1 MKEIPREIWG
11 SLQDHHAVCEI
22 RGGARS
28 LPSHC
33 LHGLRFT
40 ACSIRGYRNRYRG
53 RGRFNTSSMVA
64 EMLQV
69 PWFAVTIIRGTLS
82 PRKEAISRWGFW
94 KNMKILK
101 LKCPIKKQGGGARS
115 QAVLTIFFRISQMKI
130 ASSIAGI
137 GLLVLI
143 LFPLHS
149 QQESTQ
155 IISSS

>member
-22 RGGARS
+22 RGGGGKESAR
-28 LPSHC
+28 HC
-33 LHGLRFT
+33 LHRLRFT
-40 ACSIRGYRNRYRG
+40 AYFIRGYRNRYRG

-69 PWFAVTIIRGTLS
+69 PWFAVTIIQGTLLLQ
-82 PRKEAISRWGFW
+82 KEVTSRWGFW

-101 LKCPIKKQGGGARS
+101 LKCPIKRGGVRS
-115 QAVLTIFFRISQMKI
+115 QVVLTIFSPIFQMKI
-130 ASSIAGI
+130 VSSIAGI
-137 GLLVLI
+137 GLSVLI
-143 LFPLHS
+143 FFPLHS
-149 QQESTQ
+149 QRESTQ